1 MSQWGADF
9 DAIIVGSGPGGST
22 VADVLTAAGWSVLI
36 LERGRNHLID
46 LSDPTRLGTDFSND
60 EIKFMMR
67 HFLGPDP
74 LVEPRTFRQDD
85 ADGDR
90 LHVGEVNSVP
100 GDGGRRRRP
109 RRRQA
114 PAIPGDGLPPADRA
128 WPDRRRRDRRLAAH
142 LRRARAVLRRCR
154 AHGRRVRR
162 RRGQPLR
169 RAAFGSL
176 PDAAGR
182 ADVRRH
188 PHRGGRGAFRPPSVR
203 RADGRELRP
212 LRGPPGVQQLRLLLV
227 LRLPHPRQG

>member
-1 MSQWGADF
+1 MAVHRFRRRRPTPGLYRRGGQPTVSRDF

-22 VADVLTAAGWSVLI
+22 AADVLTAAGWSVLI

-100 GDGGRRRRP
+100 ATVGG
-109 RRRQA
+109 
-114 PAIPGDGLPPADRA
+114 
-128 WPDRRRRDRRLAAH
+128 
-142 LRRARAVLRRCR
+142 
-154 AHGRRVRR
+154 
-162 RRGQPLR
+162 
-169 RAAFGSL
+169 
-176 PDAAGR
+176 
-182 ADVRRH
+182 
-188 PHRGGRGAFRPPSVR
+188 GGVH
-203 RADGRELRP
+203 ADGK
-212 LRGPPGVQQLRLLLV
+212 
-227 LRLPHPRQG
+227 LPR